1 MDTLSDN
8 ARTFVHMSRPG
19 DNVIMEWAQPLAN
32 QMPSIGMY
40 ANEPGSAYLA
50 RLVNPSLDCDLAELQ
65 PDIAN
70 SAGVNVLL
78 ARRDIRLGYA
88 TRRVIRAPCAANQSK
103 LRK

>member
-8 ARTFVHMSRPG
+8 ARTVVHMSRPG
-19 DNVIMEWAQPLAN
+19 DNGMMKWTRPLPLAN
-32 QMPSIGMY
+32 QMPSIGTY
-40 ANEPGSAYLA
+40 ANESGSAYLA

-78 ARRDIRLGYA
+78 ARRDIGLGYA
-88 TRRVIRAPCAANQSK
+88 TRRVIRAPCAANKAS
-103 LRK
+103 